1 MLAGSM
7 KQRVS
12 IQSQSTTLDGYGE
25 PANTWTTDS
34 TVWASIIPLSG
45 TEQQVAE
52 GTTGIISHR
61 VVMRYNTDAS
71 PQKRLLFGA
80 KVLGIESVINTNE
93 ADIEL
98 QLLCREEVN

>member
-34 TVWASIIPLSG
+34 TVWASIVPLSG

-52 GTTGIISHR
+52 GTTGIITHR

-71 PQKRLLFGA
+71 PQKRLLFGS

-93 ADIEL
+93 ADKEL
-98 QLLCREEVN
+98 QLLCREEIN